1 MSHFFLKKIDKN
13 EEDGKSKYNE
23 FSVGSV
29 FLVRFSRPRIQKVL
43 HRIEFYKRR
52 GWGEKEEHRGGR
64 DGHFAVI
71 GRLHFSNCSGK

>member
-1 MSHFFLKKIDKN
+1 M
-13 EEDGKSKYNE
+13 
-23 FSVGSV
+23 

-64 DGHFAVI
+64 GGHFAVI
-71 GRLHFSNCSGK
+71 GRFFFSKKGQVPMEQIDKICR